1 MNLELKDY
9 RKQLDEIDG
18 RLLELFAQRMDI
30 ASEIARWK
38 KEKNFPVQDLR
49 REREKLRQVEEQSPE
64 ELADYSFMLFSF
76 LLELSRSRQNR
87 ILNRENAETAL
98 IADALEN
105 TPKLFP
111 EKAIV
116 ACQGVEGAYSGLAC
130 EKIFAW
136 PNILYFSTFD
146 AVFSAV
152 EKGLCQYGVIPVE
165 NSTAGTVNAVYD
177 LMIRHRFRIVR
188 SVRLKVDHNL
198 LVRPGTKLEDIR
210 EIYSHAQALSQCA
223 AFLQKFPDA
232 KVIPCENTAV
242 AAKMVAE
249 SSEPGVAALSSRA
262 CARLYGLEN
271 LMASVQD
278 SDDNY
283 TRFICISNRLE
294 IYPGADRTS
303 LMMVVRDEPGA
314 LYNVLARF
322 YALSINMHK
331 LESRPIPGRNWEYR
345 FYFDLDT
352 SVYSPRFI
360 QLMGELGDLSE
371 EYEYLG
377 SYSEVV

>member
-1 MNLELKDY
+1 MELKDY

-130 EKIFAW
+130 EKIFAR
-136 PNILYFSTFD
+136 PNIFYFSTFD

-322 YALSINMHK
+322 YALGINMHK

-360 QLMGELGDLSE
+360 QLMGELGDLRE

>member
-1 MNLELKDY
+1 MELKDY

-136 PNILYFSTFD
+136 PNIFYFSTFD

-322 YALSINMHK
+322 YALGINMHK

>member
-1 MNLELKDY
+1 MELKDY

-130 EKIFAW
+130 EKIFAR
-136 PNILYFSTFD
+136 PNIFYFSTFD

-210 EIYSHAQALSQCA
+210 EIYSHAQALSQCT

-322 YALSINMHK
+322 YALGINMHK